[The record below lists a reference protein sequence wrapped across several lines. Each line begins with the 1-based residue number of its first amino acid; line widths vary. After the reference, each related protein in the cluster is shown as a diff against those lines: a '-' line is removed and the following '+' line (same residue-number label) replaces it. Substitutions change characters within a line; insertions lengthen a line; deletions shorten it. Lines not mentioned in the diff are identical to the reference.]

1 MLPANRTG
9 WWRIGILLA
18 LFAFLSFEPEAN
30 AAAAVPT
37 DAGARTAAA
46 VVSQA
51 NKLEAP
57 ILAELNRV
65 RRARGLRPL
74 KASRRLARAAD
85 AHLRALALA
94 GQFRHEWTNGR
105 PYDRWIRRFYPVG
118 AARFW
123 AVAENLIWST
133 GDLSATRAAQA
144 WLASPAHRRVLLTPS
159 WRELGIGAVYAVGA
173 QGVYGG
179 SDVVIAAAEFGA
191 RS

>member
-9 WWRIGILLA
+9 CRRIGILLA
-18 LFAFLSFEPEAN
+18 LFVFPSFGAEPY

-37 DAGARTAAA
+37 DAGARTAVA

-51 NKLEAP
+51 HELEAH
-57 ILAELNRV
+57 ILAELNRI

-74 KASRRLARAAD
+74 KKSPRLGRAAD

-105 PYDRWIRRFYPVG
+105 RYDRWIRRFYPVG
-118 AARFW
+118 GARFW
-123 AVAENLIWST
+123 AAGENLIWST
-133 GDLSATRAAQA
+133 GDLSATRAAQV
-144 WLASPAHRRVLLTPS
+144 WLASPPHRRVLLAPY